1 MFKKMIKDNR
11 ETSRDEINKVLNNCD
26 YGVLA
31 TVGEDGYPYALPL
44 SYVYIN
50 GVIYFHSAKI
60 GHKLDNIKNNS
71 KVSFNVVTDTDVIED
86 KFTTSFNSVVIFG
99 EAELVFT
106 EEKDMALLEIIKKYS
121 KGYVTEGKA
130 YIEKAKDHCSVVK
143 INIKHITGKSKIF
156 R

>member
-1 MFKKMIKDNR
+1 MFKEMKKKNR
-11 ETSRDEINKVLNNCD
+11 ETSRDVIDSVLEKCD

-31 TVGEDGYPYALPL
+31 TVGEDGYPYSLPL
-44 SYVYIN
+44 SYVYVN
-50 GVIYFHSAKI
+50 GYIYFHSGKK
-60 GHKLDNIKNNS
+60 GHKLDNIINNS

-99 EAELVFT
+99 EAELVSG

-121 KGYVTEGKA
+121 KEYIEEGKA
-130 YIEKAKDHCSVVK
+130 YIERAKDACSVVK
-143 INIKHITGKSKIF
+143 ITITHITGKSKIF

>member
-1 MFKKMIKDNR
+1 MFKKMIKNNR
-11 ETSRDEINKVLNNCD
+11 ETSRDEIDKVLAKCD

-31 TVGEDGYPYALPL
+31 TVGEDGYPYSLPL

-50 GVIYFHSAKI
+50 GAIYFHGAKK
-60 GHKLDNIKNNS
+60 GHKLDNIQNNS

-99 EAELVFT
+99 EAELI
-106 EEKDMALLEIIKKYS
+106 ESDEKYMALLGIIEKYS
-121 KGYVTEGKA
+121 KGYVPEGKA
-130 YIEKAKDHCSVVK
+130 YIERAKDHCSVVK
-143 INIKHITGKSKIF
+143 INITHITGKSKIF